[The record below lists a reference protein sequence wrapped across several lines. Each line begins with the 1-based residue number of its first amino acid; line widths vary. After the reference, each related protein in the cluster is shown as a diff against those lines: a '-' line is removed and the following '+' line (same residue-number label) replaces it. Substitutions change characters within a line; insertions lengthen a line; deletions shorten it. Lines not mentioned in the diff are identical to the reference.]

1 MPDAAPTLQHPPS
14 IPWSVI
20 FGRSL
25 AAGKGKEAMAKKV
38 AILHNNID
46 KTRNYVLHRE
56 NVLGRA
62 PDSHIFCDDRRV
74 SRRHARIAAVAR
86 SQGYF
91 IEDICARGVYVN
103 FKRIHGRHPL
113 TEADRIC
120 LLRFHNVHPL
130 ELEKMTPEDLKA
142 CADDPRNHNIDPIV
156 DLTFGY
162 VDPSEVTA
170 QTAGAP
176 GSAAD
181 DHQPKGLLGRLKSL
195 FSKGK
200 GEETPARTK
209 AKKRK
214 EPEAPKIVSP
224 KLTPKDVAAAADKKA
239 KEKKKKKSR
248 EWQPHREERY
258 KL

>member
-1 MPDAAPTLQHPPS
+1 
-14 IPWSVI
+14 
-20 FGRSL
+20 
-25 AAGKGKEAMAKKV
+25 MAKKV

-62 PDSHIFCDDRRV
+62 ADSQIFCDDKRV
-74 SRRHARIAAVAR
+74 SRRHARIASIPR
-86 SQGYF
+86 SNNYF

-120 LLRFHNVHPL
+120 LLKFHNVHPR
-130 ELEKMTPEDLKA
+130 ELEAMSPDDLKA
-142 CADDPRNHNIDPIV
+142 CADDPRNHNIEPIV

-162 VDPSEVTA
+162 VDPSEIGQNIVTA
-170 QTAGAP
+170 PGAGAQETN
-176 GSAAD
+176 S
-181 DHQPKGLLGRLKSL
+181 KGLLDRLKSL
-195 FSKGK
+195 LSKGEDSEAAAK
-200 GEETPARTK
+200 
-209 AKKRK
+209 KKRK

-224 KLTPKDVAAAADKKA
+224 RLMPKDVADAEKRA
-239 KEKKKKKSR
+239 KEKKKKGR
-248 EWQPHREERY
+248 DWQPHRDERY